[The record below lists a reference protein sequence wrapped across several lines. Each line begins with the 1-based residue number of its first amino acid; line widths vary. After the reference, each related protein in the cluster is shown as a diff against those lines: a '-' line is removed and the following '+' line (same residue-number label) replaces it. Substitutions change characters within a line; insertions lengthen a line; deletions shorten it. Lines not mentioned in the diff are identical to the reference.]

1 MKRGKKNG
9 LKRLQ
14 KFSEMAGVPNGPDP
28 LALALSTLLKY
39 LFQKGTPRRP
49 PCEIPQES
57 SQDQLMKTDLLCDAL
72 PGGSAA
78 LPLRAA
84 ATEGS
89 Q

>member
-1 MKRGKKNG
+1 
-9 LKRLQ
+9 
-14 KFSEMAGVPNGPDP
+14 MAGVPNGPNP

-72 PGGSAA
+72 PGGSA
-78 LPLRAA
+78 RAPA
-84 ATEGS
+84 PRCCH
-89 Q
+89 